1 MDLYFDKKLD
11 FYINQR
17 NDTMNTRDQLVTYRN
32 IKLDQMYD
40 FQHAF
45 RDASFAVT
53 DHLAYGHDAEA
64 KDAIET
70 VSGMKDAYE
79 DYKQKVSDV
88 TKVQSRSPDVSL
100 I

>member
-1 MDLYFDKKLD
+1 MPSGTLLLRF
-11 FYINQR
+11 
-17 NDTMNTRDQLVTYRN
+17 
-32 IKLDQMYD
+32 
-40 FQHAF
+40 
-45 RDASFAVT
+45 T

-79 DYKQKVSDV
+79 DYKQKVLDV
-88 TKVQSRSPDVSL
+88 TKVQEPIARCESYLNFCDAVIHDTIKEMDFVDTFDIEP